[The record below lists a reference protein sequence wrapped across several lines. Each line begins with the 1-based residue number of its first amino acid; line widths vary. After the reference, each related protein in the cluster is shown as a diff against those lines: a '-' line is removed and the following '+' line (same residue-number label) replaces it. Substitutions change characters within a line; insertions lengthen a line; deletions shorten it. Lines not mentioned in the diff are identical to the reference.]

1 MWTDGRYYIQIA
13 RQLYPGWK
21 MMKIEKNEISFTD
34 YILKNLPKGKTIAM
48 DYNLFTKSI
57 KNILF
62 IFFRYCWFNYY

>member
-21 MMKIEKNEISFTD
+21 MMKMEENEITLSE
-34 YILKNLPKGKTIAM
+34 YIKQNLPKEKTIAM

-57 KNILF
+57 IKKLF
-62 IFFRYCWFNYY
+62 KIF